1 MAGSINRKIPSV
13 NQVEALYTSKRFLER
28 SEMRK
33 ALRSVMHGG
42 IIATFSEDFIAR
54 DVDTRK
60 RIWRIF
66 SCARLRLKAKY
77 AFNPAF
83 RKKFKIAVAD
93 IVRAYRIYHS
103 KIIQAPSPSVKPEPS
118 NDSSK
123 GKLQQKLDELNLQIS
138 QLNTLQIEKTKQ
150 LEEKN
155 TLLTQKID
163 EVKAKKAEMASEEDK
178 IQWVDQVQ
186 LLAEI
191 LHEID
196 EFEKAPKKTSWMIFT
211 DTTYDKSRMEE
222 VFKRAEIGTPFDYE
236 NYEQEKQAF
245 SEQKIIL
252 EQKIAT
258 QEEQKLALQVI
269 EKEIETLEADA
280 LKLSNELKQVSLDIT
295 KLNETKTA
303 INVEVNEVPDEQ
315 KPADVP
321 SSEIPR
327 QKIDPVQVL
336 EDVLRKINAS
346 IDLDE
351 GSEEEREITKH
362 KQDRYLEKAIKTP
375 NLQMSGVTDPKLSKQ
390 QMAIVVST
398 ISNAM
403 ANVEHSEAI
412 CTMINDLI
420 QSLLAYRPGMDVDD
434 KNKVKEFI
442 EFIFGIDPNT
452 KKPRLEEGMRLR
464 LIGSIIGS
472 VMNLTHYFH
481 DPDCLR
487 HAMQQ
492 LKSWEQNWFK
502 ALLGQKLGPTFVKGH
517 INATL
522 SLVEAIEGHEAYKKH
537 REIMSAAFA
546 KIMIEVALGNPQKPS
561 DLKAHMSAALKSFGD
576 KDFKE
581 FMDQIDVEHAPDEKK
596 IVAATVKLFGEF
608 VKNLSAA

>member
-13 NQVEALYTSKRFLER
+13 SQIEALYTSKRFLER

-42 IIATFSEDFIAR
+42 IIATFSDDFIAR
-54 DVDTRK
+54 DVDKRK

-66 SCARLRLKAKY
+66 SCARLRLKVKY

-103 KIIQAPSPSVKPEPS
+103 KIVQVPSPPVKPKPS

-123 GKLQQKLDELNLQIS
+123 EKLQQLDELNLQIS
-138 QLNTLQIEKTKQ
+138 QLNTKQVEKTKQ

-155 TLLTQKID
+155 TVLNQKTA
-163 EVKAKKAEMASEEDK
+163 EAKAKKAEIVSEEDK
-178 IQWVDQVQ
+178 IKWVDQVQ
-186 LLAEI
+186 LLAEV

-196 EFEKAPKKTSWMIFT
+196 EFVKAPKKTSWVIFT

-222 VFKRAEIGTPFDYE
+222 VFKRANIDTPFDYE
-236 NYEQEKQAF
+236 NCEQEKQAF
-245 SEQKIIL
+245 LEQKEIL
-252 EQKIAT
+252 EQRIAA
-258 QEEQKLALQVI
+258 QEERTLALQVI

-280 LKLSNELKQVSLDIT
+280 LKLSGELKQVSLDIT
-295 KLNETKTA
+295 KLNETKAA
-303 INVEVNEVPDEQ
+303 ILVELNEVPDEQ

-351 GSEEEREITKH
+351 GSEEERKITKH
-362 KQDRYLEKAIKTP
+362 KQDRYLEKAVKTP
-375 NLQMSGVTDPKLSKQ
+375 NLQMSGVTDAKLSKQ

-403 ANVEHSEAI
+403 AKVEHNETI
-412 CTMINDLI
+412 CSMINDLI
-420 QSLLAYRPGMDVDD
+420 QALLAYRPGMDVDE

-442 EFIFGIDPNT
+442 EFVFGIDSKT
-452 KKPRLEEGMRLR
+452 KKPRLDEGMRLR

-481 DPDCLR
+481 DPDSLR
-487 HAMQQ
+487 HAM
-492 LKSWEQNWFK
+492 LKLKNWEQNWFK

-522 SLVEAIEGHEAYKKH
+522 SLVETIEGHAAYKKH

-546 KIMIEVALGNPQKPS
+546 KIMIEVALGNPKEPS
-561 DLKAHMSAALKSFGD
+561 DLKAHMSAALKSFGT

-581 FMDQIDVEHAPDEKK
+581 FMDQIDVERAPDEKK
-596 IVAATVKLFGEF
+596 VVAATVKLFGEF